1 MLINPKDAGA
11 HLKVVGG
18 GGARGVAAG
27 TGDNTEVVG
36 VIVDST
42 LEPGL
47 VSGLIIVAGS
57 ATLTTAK
64 SISILD
70 LKIEH
75 GDDSGLS
82 DKADYTF
89 GHTKNSVSD
98 IKVSASGSTEPFA
111 IKQKVDLTGLKRY
124 WRVSCKPDLDAGST
138 DVFELGFCVAA
149 IGEAS
154 PQADAE

>member
-36 VIVDST
+36 EIVDSQA
-42 LEPGL
+42 EPGL
-47 VSGLIIVAGS
+47 VSGLIVVCGQ
-57 ATLTTAK
+57 ATLADTK
-64 SISILD
+64 SISLKD

-75 GDDSGLS
+75 GAAANLS

-89 GHTKNSVSD
+89 GHAKNTLTNV
-98 IKVSASGSTEPFA
+98 KTSTGGTTEEFA
-111 IKQKVDLTGLKRY
+111 VKQKVDLTGLKRY
-124 WRVSCKPDLDAGST
+124 WRVAVTPDLDAASVDT
-138 DVFELGFCVAA
+138 FELGFCVAA
-149 IGEAS
+149 IGEVS
-154 PQADAE
+154 P